1 MAAYELEFMLFNDSY
16 DAARRKRY
24 RGLSPMGTP
33 LPLGYTTHN
42 AHYVAPFMDDP
53 EVVRDVSAYFSNL
66 QIVSRIVARYIDL
79 RLGEFLVGIDP
90 SKQMAEFLPGRF
102 EQLIGDGERVVR
114 SLEEAMR
121 EPVQKRRIVGK
132 LRLGRP
138 RLRFLG

>member
-1 MAAYELEFMLFNDSY
+1 MIVKSNGLVMNTLRDSLT
-16 DAARRKRY
+16 K
-24 RGLSPMGTP
+24 GGVP
-33 LPLGYTTHN
+33 LDSFLDTETWEVLQSH
-42 AHYVAPFMDDP
+42 VAPFLDDP

-90 SKQMAEFLPGRF
+90 SKSMAEFLPGRF